1 MIRFS
6 SMISSFEERRVYR
19 RTTSL
24 CEFWFVMYIGTLQF
38 LLHFILHDTLESP
51 IIWLIMILARVCI
64 ALYLNQIGKLQG
76 QLWKSSEWVYWIACG
91 TLTRS
96 PFWFYLRFHI
106 PKALIY
112 RLFRVFS
119 PSSCPKSTK
128 TYLFLLL
135 LHVCFFL
142 SNICFSQPDR
152 I

>member
-24 CEFWFVMYIGTLQF
+24 CEFLFVMYIGTLQF

-76 QLWKSSEWVYWIACG
+76 QLWKSSEW
-91 TLTRS
+91 LTG
-96 PFWFYLRFHI
+96 
-106 PKALIY
+106 
-112 RLFRVFS
+112 
-119 PSSCPKSTK
+119 
-128 TYLFLLL
+128 
-135 LHVCFFL
+135 LHVVL
-142 SNICFSQPDR
+142 SPDPHLDFICVFTFQKL
-152 I
+152 